1 MAELSS
7 YLISSIQ
14 SEKIKI
20 VALLIMNVIDLSKEK
35 MMTKTLMEDLFF
47 LRMKSFFQNTLTQ

>member
-35 MMTKTLMEDLFF
+35 MMTKALMED
-47 LRMKSFFQNTLTQ
+47 